1 MQTTVLAKMV
11 KAENQLKKRVLTIHL
26 DLDTEDEQ
34 LNILAELKKNSIALL
49 TFGEQAKPNTK
60 VEQKAAIRT
69 INNQQKK
76 IVVTIDI
83 EKDIKEEK
91 WIQIQRLVGLEVIE
105 LTAEYCEPDEEGI
118 EDGQMNIDEVREGI
132 PYQAGADGIVELT
145 GAERAAEEFEAA
157 KKAAEEQESF

>member
-1 MQTTVLAKMV
+1 MQTTVLSKMV
-11 KAENQLKKRVLTIHL
+11 KAENQLKKRVLTLHL
-26 DLDTEDEQ
+26 DLDIEDEQ

-76 IVVTIDI
+76 IVLTIDI

-105 LTAEYCEPDEEGI
+105 LTAEYCEPDEEGV
-118 EDGQMNIDEVREGI
+118 EEGQMNIDDVHEGI
-132 PYQAGADGIVELT
+132 EYKAGADGIVELT
-145 GAERAAEEFEAA
+145 GADRAAKEFEEAQQAA
-157 KKAAEEQESF
+157 GEQEPF